1 MPLRIELGPRDI
13 EKNEF
18 VAVRRD
24 TGDKTSFS
32 RANASER
39 VKNLLDTIQCSMLE
53 KATQEMKSHIKECFS
68 LSDIVEELDRKNMI
82 LAPFC
87 GDKGCEEKIKTDS
100 AR

>member
-1 MPLRIELGPRDI
+1 
-13 EKNEF
+13 
-18 VAVRRD
+18 
-24 TGDKTSFS
+24 
-32 RANASER
+32 
-39 VKNLLDTIQCSMLE
+39 MLE

-68 LSDIVEELDRKNMI
+68 LSDLVEELDRKNMI

>member
-1 MPLRIELGPRDI
+1 VPLRIELGPRDI
-13 EKNEF
+13 KKDEF

-32 RANASER
+32 HANAAER
-39 VKNLLDTIQCSMLE
+39 VKNLLDTIQHSMLE

-68 LSDIVEELDRKNMI
+68 LSDLAEELDRKNMI
-82 LAPFC
+82 IAPFC
-87 GDKGCEEKIKTDS
+87 GDKDCEEKIKTDS